1 MGDGRTG
8 LSRRQLLVGAGT
20 VGGAAALGGAG
31 SMAFFSDEET
41 FANNELVAGELDLAV
56 AWRKTTA
63 RELADATGR
72 RRVETSRTYP
82 EPTSDAAAPVCD
94 LRDLKP
100 GDTGRI
106 EFRLRI
112 DDNPGYLSL
121 TGAERADA
129 EHGQPESE
137 RGALSES
144 IPVGKEGEL
153 DELLE
158 TTVTYCT
165 ADGAELTEK
174 RTAYRSSLAT
184 LVGLGGL
191 GVGVP
196 LDGDGRV
203 PVDELALGRSPAPF
217 APGTTHAL
225 RVDFAVP
232 AAVGNGLQTD
242 GFAFAL
248 GFYAE
253 QARHND
259 R

>member
-1 MGDGRTG
+1 MEDGRSG

-41 FANNELVAGELDLAV
+41 FANNRVVAGELGLAV
-56 AWRKTTA
+56 AWRKTIA
-63 RELADATGR
+63 RELADTTGR

-82 EPTSDAAAPVCD
+82 EPTSDAEAPICD

-106 EFRLRI
+106 EFLLRI
-112 DDNPGYLSL
+112 EDNPGYLSL

-129 EHGQPESE
+129 ENGQPESE
-137 RGALSES
+137 RGALSEAV
-144 IPVGKEGEL
+144 PAGQEGEL
-153 DELLE
+153 DELVE
-158 TTVTYCT
+158 TTASYGSVDGDGVT
-165 ADGAELTEK
+165 AS
-174 RTAYRSSLAT
+174 RTAYRSSLAS

-191 GVGVP
+191 GVGIP
-196 LDGDGRV
+196 LDGDGVV
-203 PVDELALGRSPAPF
+203 PVEELALGGSPAPF
-217 APGTTHAL
+217 APGTTHGL
-225 RVDFAVP
+225 HVDFAVP

-242 GFAFAL
+242 GFAFTL

-253 QARHND
+253 QARHNE